1 MLGFRASR
9 VAFFGGRGREFR
21 YVTEVTFYLHV
32 LRWFS
37 LWCTYEQMQEPLG
50 MVVVLL
56 CSEQEIHDER
66 FAEAHEEM
74 M

>member
-1 MLGFRASR
+1 
-9 VAFFGGRGREFR
+9 
-21 YVTEVTFYLHV
+21 
-32 LRWFS
+32 
-37 LWCTYEQMQEPLG
+37 MQEPLG